1 MIVVV
6 TVKGQSFEVE
16 VGDLRARPIVAR
28 IGAEEFEVW
37 PGSTLEL
44 GGTQK
49 PALPRPAPV
58 QPSSPI
64 PPDPHTSILAP
75 LPGVITSIAVQP
87 GATVTAG
94 QELCVL
100 EAMKMKNTIRAPRAG
115 RIAAVQAAVGQPVKH
130 REVLMEYAD

>member
-6 TVKGQSFEVE
+6 IVNGQSFEVE

-28 IGAEEFEVW
+28 IGEEEFEVW
-37 PGSTLEL
+37 PGSTDEF
-44 GGTQK
+44 GGTPK
-49 PALPRPAPV
+49 PTLPRPAPA
-58 QPSSPI
+58 QPSTLI
-64 PPDPHTSILAP
+64 PPHPHTSILAP

-100 EAMKMKNTIRAPRAG
+100 EAMKMKNAIRAPRAG
-115 RIAAVQAAVGQPVKH
+115 RIAAVQVAVGQPVRH
-130 REVLMEYAD
+130 REALMEYAV